1 MDTPAMPRSN
11 GGTALT
17 GKQVQNTSQ
26 QQSMGSKNETNVPQ
40 EAKEDI
46 PETRMDEFLR
56 HLFGSC
62 GGVVDVAT
70 LIFQATCRGRARAEA
85 NREAEKQQKM
95 KMSLRQRY
103 MATGVKAKRQGGTLE
118 FSTQGGFDDDVSA
131 LSAHTLEEMERID
144 TVARILKKPLTPIPS
159 RTLRGNNCTPQM
171 RHQELDKNTAPLCPQ
186 GSSWTYQIVSRQTSN
201 DSRSIGVS
209 TSGSSDE
216 RPEEA
221 GEEAIH
227 EEQKSYTR
235 IIT

>member
-1 MDTPAMPRSN
+1 MDTSAMPHSN

-17 GKQVQNTSQ
+17 GKQVQNRSQ
-26 QQSMGSKNETNVPQ
+26 QDTMGPKNESNVPQ
-40 EAKEDI
+40 EATEEV
-46 PETRMDEFLR
+46 PETRIDEFLR
-56 HLFGSC
+56 NLFGSC

-70 LIFQATCRGRARAEA
+70 LILQASCRGQARAEA
-85 NREAEKQQKM
+85 KREAEQHQKM
-95 KMSLRQRY
+95 KINLRQRY
-103 MATGVKAKRQGGTLE
+103 MAPGVKTRRQGGTLE

-144 TVARILKKPLTPIPS
+144 TVARVLKKPLTPILS
-159 RTLRGNNCTPQM
+159 RTLRGSTCTPQM
-171 RHQELDKNTAPLCPQ
+171 REQELDKNTAPLSPQ
-186 GSSWTYQIVSRQTSN
+186 GASWTYQIVSRQTSN

-216 RPEEA
+216 QPEEA

-235 IIT
+235 VFA

>member
-11 GGTALT
+11 GGTTLT
-17 GKQVQNTSQ
+17 SKQVQNTSQ
-26 QQSMGSKNETNVPQ
+26 QHTMGSKNESNVPQ
-40 EAKEDI
+40 EEKEEV

-70 LIFQATCRGRARAEA
+70 LILQATCRGQARAEA
-85 NREAEKQQKM
+85 KREAEQQQKI
-95 KMSLRQRY
+95 LRQRY
-103 MATGVKAKRQGGTLE
+103 MAAGIKTKRQGGTLE

-144 TVARILKKPLTPIPS
+144 TVAKVLEKPLAPIPS
-159 RTLRGNNCTPQM
+159 RTLRGSTCTPQM
-171 RHQELDKNTAPLCPQ
+171 SDQELDKNTAPLSSQ
-186 GSSWTYQIVSRQTSN
+186 GTSWTYQIVSRQTSN

-216 RPEEA
+216 RSEEA
-221 GEEAIH
+221 GKEAIH
-227 EEQKSYTR
+227 DEQKSYTR
-235 IIT
+235 AIV